1 MITGPKIEVGDV
13 DYSKLSHTLRFK
25 VAANYNAIQM
35 VEDICGRSD
44 MSMEEIAGEMSKLLE
59 NALLTHYHRGGRRIK
74 YD

>member
-1 MITGPKIEVGDV
+1 MITDPKIEVGDV

-25 VAANYNAIQM
+25 VAANHNAIQM

-44 MSMEEIAGEMSKLLE
+44 MSMEEVAAEMGKLLQSAVLI
-59 NALLTHYHRGGRRIK
+59 NSNRGGRRIK